1 MFVCALCAC
10 AKTKRQ
16 PRAGPSRINPKPPTQ
31 PHHHRPTTNATMLA
45 DGIRQIGDG
54 LLEVAADR
62 LQGLIAQ
69 TDINEIYEVE
79 QTPFAR

>member
-1 MFVCALCAC
+1 
-10 AKTKRQ
+10 
-16 PRAGPSRINPKPPTQ
+16 
-31 PHHHRPTTNATMLA
+31 MLA
-45 DGIRQIGDG
+45 EGIRQIGDG

>member
-1 MFVCALCAC
+1 
-10 AKTKRQ
+10 
-16 PRAGPSRINPKPPTQ
+16 
-31 PHHHRPTTNATMLA
+31 MLA

-62 LQGLIAQ
+62 LQGIIVQA
-69 TDINEIYEVE
+69 DINEIYEVE